1 MTLKAFITGVAGPQ
15 LLDEEKLFLREA
27 RPCGL
32 ILFDRNISDKDQLK
46 RLIGD
51 YREAVGS
58 DSQYV
63 LIDQEGGRIQR
74 MREPHWKKWPAGAR
88 YGELFKKDPEAAV
101 LAAKLVYRMMTEELV
116 EVGINV
122 NCVPLLDIPV
132 AGAHDIIGDRAL
144 SGDLQAIIEL
154 GRAVAEG
161 NLEGGVLPVIK
172 HIPGHGRA
180 TSDSHIKLPTIE
192 ATRVQLEQTDFKTFK
207 ALNNLPLA
215 MTGHLLMTDLDPVH
229 NVSVSKQIIDDVIRG
244 LIGFDG
250 LLMSD
255 DLSMEALSG
264 TIGERGRD
272 VVAAGCDVALY
283 CKGVYSQM
291 VDVAACVPNLEG
303 KARERFDTA
312 FAQIKAPQ
320 TYDREQALA
329 LLSKLQT

>member
-1 MTLKAFITGVAGPQ
+1 MTLKAFITDVAG
-15 LLDEEKLFLREA
+15 EKLSEDEKSFLREA

-32 ILFDRNISDKDQLK
+32 ILFDRNISNKDQLK
-46 RLIGD
+46 RLIAQ
-51 YREAVGS
+51 YRDAVGS
-58 DSQYV
+58 DRQMI

-74 MREPHWKKWPAGAR
+74 MRQPHWKKWPAGAC
-88 YGELFKKDPEAAV
+88 YGELYNKDRQAAI
-101 LAAKLVYRMMTEELV
+101 LAAKLIYRMMTIELV

-144 SGDLQAIIEL
+144 SADLATIIEL
-154 GRAVAEG
+154 GRAVANG
-161 NLEGGVLPVIK
+161 NLLGGVLPVIK

-180 TSDSHIKLPTIE
+180 TSDSHVNLPTIE
-192 ATRVQLEQTDFKTFK
+192 ADRSLLEQTDFKTFK
-207 ALNNLPLA
+207 ALNDLPLA

-229 NVSVSKQIIDDVIRG
+229 NVSVSKQIIADIIRG
-244 LIGFDG
+244 WIGFEG

-272 VVAAGCDVALY
+272 VVAAGCDIALY

-291 VDVAACVPNLEG
+291 VDVAACVPDLEG
-303 KARERFDTA
+303 RANERFDA
-312 FAQIKAPQ
+312 ALAQINAPQ
-320 TYDREQALA
+320 PYDREQALD
-329 LLSKLQT
+329 LLSRLQA